1 MRILLILVA
10 TLVFLGVLWGPAFMV
25 ALRYWR
31 RGDAG
36 AFGQLRYLYPAQL
49 IVAVALAF
57 TADLLGLRQPAA
69 LLAGATVCVGVC
81 GALFISLRQLLLSKR
96 T

>member
-49 IVAVALAF
+49 IVAVALAY

-69 LLAGATVCVGVC
+69 LLAGTTICVGAC
-81 GALFISLRQLLLSKR
+81 GALFVWLRQIAIGKR
-96 T
+96 

>member
-36 AFGQLRYLYPAQL
+36 AFRQLRYLYPAQL

-69 LLAGATVCVGVC
+69 LLAGSTVCAGAC
-81 GALFISLRQLLLSKR
+81 GALFVWLYQLLSSKR
-96 T
+96 R

>member
-25 ALRYWR
+25 ALRYWK
-31 RGDAG
+31 RGDAY
-36 AFGQLRYLYPAQL
+36 AFRQLRYLYPAQL
-49 IVAVALAF
+49 ILAVALAY

-69 LLAGATVCVGVC
+69 LLAGATICSGAC
-81 GALFISLRQLLLSKR
+81 GALFVWLRQLLLGR
-96 T
+96 R